1 MFLEAEEELRNLGQH
16 GATAVQES
24 SAQRCG
30 SQFGSTSLGRLLA
43 EKSRGTSRSRIQKP
57 SSKTAKTKSK
67 RNSSVSP
74 KHPSPRR
81 LRSGSQIRSKTIMPL
96 GERASSDQNIPVSPL
111 RGLLRDKHLP
121 NSAAKRRLEDDEM
134 SIPSSS
140 HHDSKRLKRNLSA
153 LEVKTPT
160 NQKGPSFL
168 DQVTPATGT
177 GRLNHLSMP
186 TGGRKGSIVRTN
198 APAPCTG
205 QHTNKKPR
213 KNSKTDRYSVQFGK
227 EST

>member
-1 MFLEAEEELRNLGQH
+1 
-16 GATAVQES
+16 
-24 SAQRCG
+24 
-30 SQFGSTSLGRLLA
+30 
-43 EKSRGTSRSRIQKP
+43 
-57 SSKTAKTKSK
+57 
-67 RNSSVSP
+67 
-74 KHPSPRR
+74 
-81 LRSGSQIRSKTIMPL
+81 MPL

-111 RGLLRDKHLP
+111 EGMLRDKHLP

-134 SIPSSS
+134 SIPSSF
-140 HHDSKRLKRNLSA
+140 HRDSKRLKRNLSA

-177 GRLNHLSMP
+177 GRLNYLSMP
-186 TGGRKGSIVRTN
+186 IGGRKGSIVRTN